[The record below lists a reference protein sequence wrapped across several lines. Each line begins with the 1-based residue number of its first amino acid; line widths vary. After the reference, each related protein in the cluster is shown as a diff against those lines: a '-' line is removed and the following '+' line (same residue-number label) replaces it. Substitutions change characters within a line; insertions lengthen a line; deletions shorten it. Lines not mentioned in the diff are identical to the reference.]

1 MKLLVDAGNSRI
13 KWWVP
18 ECQAQGV
25 VERLALESLAS
36 EIAAVIDISRLS
48 SVRVSCVAGKPIE
61 AQLRSEL
68 GFAHNLEVKFARVSS
83 PLPILTVAYRET
95 QRLGVDRWLAMLA
108 VRETFPDRFCAILD
122 AGSAVTVDFIAA
134 DGVHAGGMIVPG
146 VQTMARALWSNT
158 SDVAVERLEL
168 VPRWRPG
175 VDTYDCV
182 RQGVSA
188 LYAGL
193 VNEVHTYIDRSTEMR
208 LPPAIVV
215 TGGDRDWFEQAFSEP
230 VVVDP
235 HLVLKGLLVLD
246 DLEK

>member
-18 ECQAQGV
+18 ECQAHGV
-25 VERLALESLAS
+25 VDRLALDDLAG
-36 EIAAVIDISRLS
+36 EIAAVIDISKLS
-48 SVRVSCVAGKPIE
+48 SVRVSCVAGKSIE
-61 AQLRSEL
+61 TQLRGEL
-68 GFAHNLEVKFARVSS
+68 GFARDLDVKFARVSS
-83 PLPILTVAYRET
+83 PLPILTVAYREIH
-95 QRLGVDRWLAMLA
+95 RLGVDRWLAMLA
-108 VRETFPDRFCAILD
+108 VREKFPDRFCAVLD
-122 AGSAVTVDFIAA
+122 AGSAVTVDFVTAA
-134 DGVHAGGMIVPG
+134 GVHEGGMIVPG

-188 LYAGL
+188 LYKGL
-193 VNEVHTYIDRSTEMR
+193 VNEVHSYIDGSAERHLS
-208 LPPAIVV
+208 PAIVV
-215 TGGDRDWFEQAFSEP
+215 TGGDRHWFTQAFSSP

-235 HLVLKGLLVLD
+235 NLVLKGLLVLD
-246 DLEK
+246 ELEK